1 MMTNFNYLIDITERL
16 KLLFRAR
23 STYHLFIIFLIFSI
37 SGGASLWASDHILNF
52 LGLESFSSSA
62 FIYWILK
69 IPIIILSYQ
78 FILLAV
84 SAVFGE
90 FKHFSKYSL
99 KTFFIL
105 KKLFQRGRL

>member
-1 MMTNFNYLIDITERL
+1 MMTDFNYLIDITERL

-37 SGGASLWASDHILNF
+37 SGGASLWVSDHILNF
-52 LGLESFSSSA
+52 LGLESFFSSA

-90 FKHFSKYSL
+90 FKHFSRYSL
-99 KTFFIL
+99 KLFSIF
-105 KKLFQRGRL
+105 KKMF